1 MQVAN
6 MAHQIAYQ
14 TVPPAPGA
22 GAETQPGSAADP
34 GAPPAQSPGSPGGFW
49 FMPLMLAV
57 MVIFLFWSGR
67 SQKKK
72 QEDAVK
78 SLKKGD
84 RLATQSGLIGRLVE
98 TGTRTAK
105 IEIAPG
111 VKVEVLKSSILGR
124 DTEEAPAK

>member
-1 MQVAN
+1 
-6 MAHQIAYQ
+6 
-14 TVPPAPGA
+14 
-22 GAETQPGSAADP
+22 
-34 GAPPAQSPGSPGGFW
+34 
-49 FMPLMLAV
+49 MPLMLAV

-78 SLKKGD
+78 ALKKGD

-98 TGTRTAK
+98 TGTRTVK

-124 DTEEAPAK
+124 DAEEAPAK